1 MFFLRL
7 SGLPTGL
14 LRPYAC
20 YRPSVRLLL
29 RRRASSIDPTPHLE
43 QACLSPCDA
52 RWHRFLPSPVLR
64 PWRRLLGGEEILLNK
79 RVEVT
84 IKHGLDIAHFQVRTV
99 IFN

>member
-14 LRPYAC
+14 LRPYAH

-29 RRRASSIDPTPHLE
+29 RG
-43 QACLSPCDA
+43 
-52 RWHRFLPSPVLR
+52 FLPSLVLG